1 VQISPAQAAALGP
14 AIKNRRGTLATNSM
28 TTVGAKDM
36 PDQATNY
43 IADFSFTAFPAF
55 NRCDLAKHL
64 GIAG

>member
-1 VQISPAQAAALGP
+1 
-14 AIKNRRGTLATNSM
+14 M